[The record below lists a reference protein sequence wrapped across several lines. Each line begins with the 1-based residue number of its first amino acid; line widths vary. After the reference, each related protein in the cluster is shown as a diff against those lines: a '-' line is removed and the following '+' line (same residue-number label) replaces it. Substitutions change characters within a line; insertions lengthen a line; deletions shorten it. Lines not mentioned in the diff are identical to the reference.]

1 MFRKS
6 RCFLVVFLLLACVAC
21 PLRAAPSTDLG
32 AGLTALDRGDH
43 AAALR
48 LLGAAAGGTDPRA
61 AAALADIHE
70 RGLGVPR
77 DHAESLRWRQM
88 AAERG
93 DPESAYRVG
102 LRHASG
108 DGVAR
113 DDAAARRWFRIAAE
127 RGHGPAQE
135 ALAQL
140 LGVAGSSDADARES
154 GVWYARAVAAGA
166 VAPPPEAVSQA
177 RISVGPTL
185 SDIREARRLRQMGRA
200 GPHLHAPGGAG
211 WAGRG
216 GLRDPVTGLPL
227 GVTPGFPLGV
237 PLGIPLGAPGS
248 AVLLPGSFLF
258 PGLAPLVI
266 WPDGSARRGW

>member
-6 RCFLVVFLLLACVAC
+6 LCFLAVSLLLAGVVC
-21 PLRAAPSTDLG
+21 PLRAAPSTDLD
-32 AGLTALDRGDH
+32 AGLAALDRGDH
-43 AAALR
+43 PAAFR
-48 LLGAAAGGTDPRA
+48 LLGAVARGTDPRA

-77 DHAESLRWRQM
+77 DHVESLRWRQM

-108 DGVAR
+108 DGVER

-166 VAPPPEAVSQA
+166 VAPPPEAVSHA
-177 RISVGPTL
+177 RTFVGPTL
-185 SDIREARRLRQMGRA
+185 SDIREARRLRLMGRA
-200 GPHLHAPGGAG
+200 GPQLHAPGFAG
-211 WAGRG
+211 WG
-216 GLRDPVTGLPL
+216 GWGGFRDPVTGLPL
-227 GVTPGFPLGV
+227 G
-237 PLGIPLGAPGS
+237 IPGS
-248 AVLLPGSFLF
+248 AVLLPGPLLL